1 MTSFLAPMLARRK
14 RYPGVNAHLPMPSR
28 TRIVPRLM
36 KPRSVASYV
45 AEAYDRNAERYRRD
59 DEIEA
64 GTENHKRLG
73 GNLQRI
79 CRSFGRPIRVLELG
93 CGTGRY
99 FHWLENVELLVGT
112 DISAEML
119 QRAKNPLQRCD
130 VTAAEIRLLQGN
142 IYELN
147 FEPESFHFIY
157 SLGVFG
163 YGAELTIELCS
174 KLERWLTPGGRLYF
188 DAIENL
194 DSRRFDRFKDS
205 VKAAVYPR
213 LPAPLRTRLEARN
226 TMPVFY
232 HSRADMENRMRS
244 AGFEDFALSSNTCN
258 SPLWTGAHLEC
269 VGRKSAERV
278 AHRSGSHVRSA
289 EVETGNTPQI
299 LTPNFR

>member
-1 MTSFLAPMLARRK
+1 
-14 RYPGVNAHLPMPSR
+14 
-28 TRIVPRLM
+28 M
-36 KPRSVASYV
+36 KPRSVASHV

-64 GTENHKRLG
+64 GTENHHRLG

-119 QRAKNPLQRCD
+119 HHAKNPLQRDD
-130 VTAAEIRLLQGN
+130 VTAAEIRLMQGD
-142 IYELN
+142 IYELH

-163 YGAELTIELCS
+163 YGAELTTELCS
-174 KLERWLTPGGRLYF
+174 KLHRWLAPGGRLYF

-194 DSRRFDRFKDS
+194 DCRRFDRFKDS
-205 VKAAVYPR
+205 IKAAVYPR
-213 LPAPLRTRLEARN
+213 LPASLRTRLEARN

-232 HSRADMENRMRS
+232 HRRADMEHRMHC

-258 SPLWTGAHLEC
+258 SPLWKGAHLEC
-269 VGRKSAERV
+269 VARKSPEPIPHHSSLNLADAETV
-278 AHRSGSHVRSA
+278 ASR
-289 EVETGNTPQI
+289 
-299 LTPNFR
+299 